1 MEIVT
6 AYLESLGV
14 PATIW
19 EYDNGQYSL
28 QFRQGKL
35 LLVNYL
41 KILRRCP
48 HKSLQFLRHS
58 QNLYSCLIWCDQ
70 IVIYVGPVIVN
81 ISQRYQNSEMPSS
94 HAVMYMP
101 KLLKT
106 VYLEEKQF
114 LQQIL
119 VLGRLLELPIN
130 FETISDEFHQARLSR
145 DFDAQLLKLRMSSE
159 GGHVSY
165 LYEREVKKAIAQ
177 GNLAALPIIFS
188 KNINSGRIGILADNQ
203 DALRNVKNWGIISV
217 SVNLRALFQ
226 VGLDYELVYSLNDQY
241 VRHIESLTSYNEV
254 LAAIEAADV
263 DMAMRCREMVD
274 AKMTAPVSKVFWQLM
289 SDPTTDQSIDELA
302 MAVGLSSRYL
312 GSQFKKKVGV
322 SISQFKRLVQVNHA
336 IEDLIGTNL
345 SMAELAERY
354 GFADQAHFSRVFHAL
369 TGVTPKEVRAD
380 ATQIADWN
388 LYDYLF
394 QNDMKD

>member
-6 AYLESLGV
+6 EYLEALGV

-28 QFRQGKL
+28 LFRKGRL
-35 LLVNYL
+35 LLMDYL
-41 KILRRCP
+41 KMLRQSS
-48 HKSLQFLRHS
+48 HKTLQFLRHS
-58 QNLYSCLIWCDQ
+58 QNLYSCLIWHDQ
-70 IVIYVGPVIVN
+70 EVVFVGPVIVN
-81 ISQRYQNSEMPSS
+81 VSQRYQNSKTVNS
-94 HAVMYMP
+94 HAIMYMP

-106 VYLEEKQF
+106 VYLEEEQF
-114 LQQIL
+114 FKQIL
-119 VLGRLLELPIN
+119 VLGHLMGLTIDLEKIG
-130 FETISDEFHQARLSR
+130 DEFHQARLSK

-165 LYEREVKKAIAQ
+165 LYEREVKKAIAE

-263 DMAMRCREMVD
+263 DMATRCREMVD
-274 AKMTAPVSKVFWQLM
+274 SKMTAPISKVFWQLM
-289 SDPTTDQSIDELA
+289 NDPTNAESIDELA
-302 MAVGLSSRYL
+302 LEVGLSSKYL
-312 GSQFKKKVGV
+312 GSQFKKQVG
-322 SISQFKRLVQVNHA
+322 ISMNHFKRLVQVNHA

-345 SMAELAERY
+345 SMMDLAERY
-354 GFADQAHFSRVFHAL
+354 GFADQAHFSRVFHRL
-369 TGVTPKEVRAD
+369 TGITPKEARAD
-380 ATQIADWN
+380 TTKIADWN

-394 QNDMKD
+394 QTDMNN

>member
-1 MEIVT
+1 MEMVT
-6 AYLESLGV
+6 EYLESLGV

-19 EYDNGQYSL
+19 EYDRGQYSL

-35 LLVNYL
+35 LLMDYL

-48 HKSLQFLRHS
+48 HKTLQFLRHS
-58 QNLYSCLIWCDQ
+58 QNLYSCLMWHDQ
-70 IVIYVGPVIVN
+70 TVVFFGPVIVN
-81 ISQRYQNSEMPSS
+81 VSQRYQNNNAISS

-119 VLGRLLELPIN
+119 VLGRLLELPID
-130 FETISDEFHQARLSR
+130 FETISDEFHQARISR
-145 DFDAQLLKLRMSSE
+145 DLDAQLLKLRMSSE

-226 VGLDYELVYSLNDQY
+226 VGLDYEL
-241 VRHIESLTSYNEV
+241 
-254 LAAIEAADV
+254 
-263 DMAMRCREMVD
+263 
-274 AKMTAPVSKVFWQLM
+274 
-289 SDPTTDQSIDELA
+289 A

-312 GSQFKKKVGV
+312 GSQFKKQVGV
-322 SISQFKRLVQVNHA
+322 SISQFKRLVQINHA

-354 GFADQAHFSRVFHAL
+354 DFSDQAHFSRVFHAL
-369 TGVTPKEVRAD
+369 TGITPKEARTD
-380 ATQIADWN
+380 AAKIADWN

-394 QNDMKD
+394 

>member
-1 MEIVT
+1 MEMVT
-6 AYLESLGV
+6 EYLESLGV

-19 EYDNGQYSL
+19 EYDRGQYSL

-35 LLVNYL
+35 LLMDYL

-48 HKSLQFLRHS
+48 HKTLQFLRHS
-58 QNLYSCLIWCDQ
+58 QSLYSCLMWHDQ
-70 IVIYVGPVIVN
+70 TVVFFGPVIVN
-81 ISQRYQNSEMPSS
+81 VSQRYQNNNAISS

-119 VLGRLLELPIN
+119 VLGRLLELPID
-130 FETISDEFHQARLSR
+130 FETISDEFHQARISR
-145 DFDAQLLKLRMSSE
+145 DLDAQLLKLRMSSE

-263 DMAMRCREMVD
+263 DMTTRCREMVN
-274 AKMTAPVSKVFWQLM
+274 AKMTAAVSKVFWQLM

-312 GSQFKKKVGV
+312 GSQFKKQVGV
-322 SISQFKRLVQVNHA
+322 SISQFKRLVQINHA

-354 GFADQAHFSRVFHAL
+354 DFSDQAHFSRVFHAL
-369 TGVTPKEVRAD
+369 TGITPKEARTD
-380 ATQIADWN
+380 AAKIADWN
-388 LYDYLF
+388 LYDCLF
-394 QNDMKD
+394 